1 MADINRRQAAT
12 LIAGALAAPFAAPSI
27 VKARSTQPIF
37 IIVPYGSGG
46 FLDSMMR
53 SIAKAMSETLEQ
65 PVLVDNKP
73 GGNGIVG
80 SQYVARAPKD
90 GSVLLAGGTGP
101 ISLNV
106 LLRKALPYKL
116 EDFASVAMLC
126 NGPLS
131 VTVNSKMPATDVE
144 SFVKYAKSRDKP
156 LFYGTLGP
164 GSVTHLFG
172 IMMGK
177 AMGFAVTDV
186 AYRNNPASIMDMLSG
201 QCDLNFATPT
211 AVIEHV
217 KVGTLR
223 ILAQSSSKRLPNL
236 PDVPTL
242 AESGY
247 PDLTASFWTA
257 LHAPA
262 GTPPDIIARLNA
274 AANKA
279 MQIPEIAKQL
289 EIDGLLADIGA
300 PAVLDAQ
307 LQKDAALWGPVIK
320 SQNIVLE

>member
-131 VTVNSKMPATDVE
+131 LTVNSKMPATDVE